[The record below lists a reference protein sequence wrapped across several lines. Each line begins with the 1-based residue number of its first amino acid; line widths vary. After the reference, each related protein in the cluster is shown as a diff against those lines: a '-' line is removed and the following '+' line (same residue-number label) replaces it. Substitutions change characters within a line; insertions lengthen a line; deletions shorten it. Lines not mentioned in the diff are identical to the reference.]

1 MTNKC
6 ESTKRCIKGRNLCV
20 NYQFKIRCKESGDL
34 WRNKSCNINKCFH
47 ENESQNIKMHDLI
60 KAKEDTGDK
69 WRIQTSKNKQN
80 GNPQLAHTRLSAVHG
95 TLPHFAGARGN
106 NAQLLTAASSTFGTV
121 REPVSSE
128 CMDHVGTYGF
138 KSSVRNDCA
147 APLNIS

>member
-1 MTNKC
+1 MTLYTSLEPVTVVTVMRERESFVGTLYNDKC

-69 WRIQTSKNKQN
+69 
-80 GNPQLAHTRLSAVHG
+80 
-95 TLPHFAGARGN
+95 
-106 NAQLLTAASSTFGTV
+106 
-121 REPVSSE
+121 
-128 CMDHVGTYGF
+128 
-138 KSSVRNDCA
+138 
-147 APLNIS
+147 